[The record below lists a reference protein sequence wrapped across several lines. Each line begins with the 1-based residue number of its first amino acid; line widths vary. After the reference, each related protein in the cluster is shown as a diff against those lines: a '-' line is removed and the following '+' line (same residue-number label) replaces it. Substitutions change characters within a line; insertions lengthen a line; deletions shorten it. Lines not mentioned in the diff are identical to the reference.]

1 MPIRTRN
8 MQRSPFIIV
17 LHKQNR
23 ILDPQTLQIFDIPI
37 LRIVDYPFYL
47 IVRFILVQFEGLVG
61 VDV

>member
-1 MPIRTRN
+1 MSIRTRN

-23 ILDPQTLQIFDIPI
+23 VLDPQTLQIFDISI
-37 LRIVDYPFYL
+37 LCIVDYPFYL
-47 IVRFILVQFEGLVG
+47 IVCLILVQFEGLVG